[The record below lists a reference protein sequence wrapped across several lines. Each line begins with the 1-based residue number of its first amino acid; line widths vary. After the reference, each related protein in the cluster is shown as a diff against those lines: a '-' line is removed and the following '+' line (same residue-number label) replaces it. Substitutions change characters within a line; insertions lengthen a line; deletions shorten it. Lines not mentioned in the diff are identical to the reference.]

1 MGPWEMSNPSGCQ
14 YCQWRRCPG
23 TGVSLAPTRSWHDG
37 GRADGALAP
46 PRKWLL
52 HQLSPLPTLPMQ
64 MFSSIYSTPAL
75 LFPSPAFDAGSATL
89 QGLFLHLAKESP
101 AFAAKQR
108 PQNAPRA
115 GGHLLCPS
123 PLPPPIIF
131 PLSNSQGSHSGFWGH
146 LTPIR
151 GVFSHAFRAGEK
163 QPELP
168 GGQGGQGI
176 ICTLIKC

>member
-1 MGPWEMSNPSGCQ
+1 MSNPSGCQ
-14 YCQWRRCPG
+14 YCQRRRRPG
-23 TGVSLAPTRSWHDG
+23 AGVSLTPTRSWHDG
-37 GRADGALAP
+37 DGADGALAP
-46 PRKWLL
+46 PRKWLS
-52 HQLSPLPTLPMQ
+52 HQLPPLPTLPVQ
-64 MFSSIYSTPAL
+64 MFAPIYSTLAL

-101 AFAAKQR
+101 AFAAEQH

-115 GGHLLCPS
+115 GGHLLCPPS
-123 PLPPPIIF
+123 LPPPIIF
-131 PLSNSQGSHSGFWGH
+131 PLSNSQGSHGGFWGH

-151 GVFSHAFRAGEK
+151 GVFSHAFRAGKK
-163 QPELP
+163 QPEPP

>member
-1 MGPWEMSNPSGCQ
+1 MSNPSGCQ
-14 YCQWRRCPG
+14 YCQRRRCPG

-101 AFAAKQR
+101 AFAAKQH

-131 PLSNSQGSHSGFWGH
+131 PLSNSQGSHGGFGVTSPQSEGFSPMLSGLGRSN
-146 LTPIR
+146 LSLQVAR
-151 GVFSHAFRAGEK
+151 EGRASSA
-163 QPELP
+163 P
-168 GGQGGQGI
+168 
-176 ICTLIKC
+176 